1 MKQLA
6 RYAARLA
13 AGVLVLAIMIGPIV
27 AVAAIAG
34 NPFPAD
40 LFSRISGRNVN
51 DATIIKLLSLC
62 FYACWAWF
70 CLPAL
75 RQLLPTRHSQ
85 VRTRTASRRPGT
97 AATPAAAPRPTV
109 AGPMRGPRGALARLA
124 RFAVS
129 SAAAVTSVTAVAGV
143 AHASPTVR
151 PAAAVAAVVAAA
163 ADSPNLTA
171 STPTPATNAA
181 TTVEARHRDTPYAIA
196 SRHFSADQLD
206 AARDE
211 ILELNLGRVL
221 PDGTTYRG
229 GGFPAGWDVIV
240 PAAAVAAADPGG
252 FAARGRSGGERR
264 ACRGRWRVVL
274 VDQRGP
280 PADRAGP

>member
-27 AVAAIAG
+27 AVAAVAG

-75 RQLLPTRHSQ
+75 RQLLPTRHAQ

-129 SAAAVTSVTAVAGV
+129 SAAAVTSLTAGAGV

-240 PAAAVAAADPGG
+240 PAAAAAATTPE
-252 FAARGRSGGERR
+252 ASSPRR
-264 ACRGRWRVVL
+264 PIRR
-274 VDQRGP
+274 
-280 PADRAGP
+280 